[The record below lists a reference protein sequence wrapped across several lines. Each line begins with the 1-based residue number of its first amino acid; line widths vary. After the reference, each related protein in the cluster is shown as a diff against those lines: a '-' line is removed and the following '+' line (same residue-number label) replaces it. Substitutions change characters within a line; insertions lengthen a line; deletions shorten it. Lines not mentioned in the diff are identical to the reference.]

1 MEVIYYNIGLISMI
15 LLGMVS
21 GSFITMASYRL
32 SVEDRKKMDL
42 LMSPSSCPKCNHQL
56 GALNLVPIFSWIF
69 QKGCCAF
76 CRGKISA
83 RYPLIEL
90 ISTLSFVA
98 IYYAL
103 GENIDAKLVIA
114 LLIFVTLFIMIITD
128 LEHYFISDVNQFILF
143 ILIAFYHFFITF
155 KNIPESHGLTYYLI
169 SSFLYLLFGTALH
182 FIFKYFTN
190 QDGIGIDD
198 IKFFAIAGFALGIG
212 KFSLFMFLSGI
223 LGIIFGLV
231 WQKIKEDDTFPFAP
245 ALVVSFIISLV
256 INFDQW

>member
-15 LLGMVS
+15 LFGMVS

-42 LMSPSSCPKCNHQL
+42 LMSPSSCPKCNHKL

-76 CRGKISA
+76 CGNKISI

-90 ISTLSFVA
+90 VSTCSFVA

-103 GENIDAKLVIA
+103 GKNVDAKLVIF

-128 LEHYFISDVNQFILF
+128 LEHYFISDMNQVILF
-143 ILIAFYHFFITF
+143 ILIVFYHFFVTF
-155 KNIPESHGLTYYLI
+155 KVANDVHGLSYYVI
-169 SSFLYLLFGTALH
+169 SAFLYLIFGIALH
-182 FIFKYFTN
+182 FIFKHFTG
-190 QDGIGIDD
+190 QDGIGVDD
-198 IKFFAIAGFALGIG
+198 VKFFAIAGFALGIG

-245 ALVVSFIISLV
+245 ALVVSFVLSLV